1 MSSGGLWV
9 ACRRRVYILFA
20 RLANVR
26 PLLVPLHRASAS
38 SKNCKTE
45 DCLFIIIIIIIII
58 IIAIIII
65 IIIVI
70 IVIIIIV
77 IIIINMFVIINITLI
92 FINTRRDQ
100 KLLPDEPV
108 SLSSGN
114 SSQMVS
120 LI

>member
-45 DCLFIIIIIIIII
+45 DRLFIIIIRPKQ
-58 IIAIIII
+58 AYGRQGLAGSWGQD
-65 IIIVI
+65 
-70 IVIIIIV
+70 
-77 IIIINMFVIINITLI
+77 T
-92 FINTRRDQ
+92 DQ
-100 KLLPDEPV
+100 AGTFWGVLNV
-108 SLSSGN
+108 SLRDSSAKLGYEPTWN
-114 SSQMVS
+114 HEKP
-120 LI
+120 